1 MRVAL
6 VAFKSLTIYALQLAN
21 ALSKLAEVHFFV
33 SDQAVNPYLEHVDPN
48 IKLHLTKT
56 FRWRNPKGLYVSLQL
71 IREIKKIRCQVA
83 HLILYEPW
91 FNLWIP
97 LIKSFPLLTTIHDVK
112 YHIGDRQSN
121 IVPQAITDL
130 AARFSFGLIVHG
142 DGLKGQLT
150 RAFKRN
156 PDHVFVIPHMN
167 SSFYRH
173 WEKSGIKEETNRILF
188 FGSIWE
194 YKGLHYLMQAESL
207 LAKHLDHFKIVIA
220 GVGEDFAKYRKYIVD
235 PDHYEI
241 MNEYIAD
248 ERVAELFQKA
258 SVVVLPY
265 IEASQSGVVP
275 LAFAFG
281 KPVVV
286 TRVGSIPEI
295 VDHGKN
301 GFIVPPRDSEKLAKA
316 ILQILTNPRL
326 RKRMS
331 HEAKVKAN
339 GDLSWDRVARLHL
352 EAYQHTLAR
361 WKKTRRLDVLSD
373 RNN

>member
-21 ALSKLAEVHFFV
+21 ALSKLTEVHFFI
-33 SDQAVNPYLEHVDPN
+33 SDKALNRYLELVDPG
-48 IKLHLTKT
+48 IQLHLTKT
-56 FRWRNPKGLYVSLQL
+56 FRWRNPSGLYISLQL
-71 IREIKKIRCQVA
+71 VREIKQIQCQVA
-83 HLILYEPW
+83 HLVLSEPW
-91 FNLWIP
+91 FNLCIP
-97 LIKSFPLLTTIHDVK
+97 FIKSFPLVTTVHDVK
-112 YHIGDRQSN
+112 YHIGDRRSN

-130 AARFSFGLIVHG
+130 ATKFSSGLIVHG
-142 DGLKGQLT
+142 DVLKAQLC

-156 PDHVFVIPHMN
+156 PDHVYVIPHMN

-173 WEKSGIKEETNRILF
+173 WEKPGIQEETNRILF

-220 GVGEDFAKYRKYIVD
+220 GTGEDFTKYRKYIVD

-241 MNEYIAD
+241 MNEYIPD

-265 IEASQSGVVP
+265 LEASQSGVVP

-295 VDHGKN
+295 VDHGIN
-301 GFIVPPRDSEKLAKA
+301 GLIVPPRDSDNLAKA
-316 ILQILTNPRL
+316 ILQILTNPNL
-326 RKRMS
+326 KQRMS
-331 HEAKVKAN
+331 REAKAKASQ
-339 GDLSWDRVARLHL
+339 DLALDRVARLHL

-361 WKKTRRLDVLSD
+361 WQKNDAS
-373 RNN
+373 